1 VTDVFPFIVGSGR
14 SGTTLLRA
22 LLDAHPQL
30 AIPPE
35 SYFIVTLARRADR
48 YETEGGFDAAMFCDD
63 VAGHQRFARWGLP
76 EQAMRDAVAAAAP
89 ADFPAAIRA
98 VFGAYAAQQNKPRYA
113 DKTPKYVKDMA
124 RLTDLFPEARFVHIV
139 RDGRD
144 VVLSFQ
150 SLTWGPD
157 AAIEAALRWRNWV
170 ELGQAVGNELGQDKY
185 MEVRYEELVADAP
198 AVLQDVCSFLSL
210 DYSDQMLSYTEHADQ
225 IIEANYF
232 PEGHSRIRMP
242 PTKGL
247 RDWRTEMSQED
258 LVKFEL
264 VAGDLLGRL
273 GYERAVPDA
282 TAKRRRESD
291 DEQVEGAPETA
302 EIELDPELAVVIDE
316 MNFLRKRVRRLSK
329 RSRKFARQRDRNTRR
344 LTGELRRANKRH
356 ARQLEK
362 AERRRKT
369 AVRRRKKVERTLQG
383 LEETRWWR
391 FRLRMK
397 RITRPFTSFRARQKL
412 R

>member
-35 SYFIVTLARRADR
+35 SYFVVTLARGAEK
-48 YETEGGFDAAMFCDD
+48 YGPEGSFDADAFCAD
-63 VAGHQRFARWGLP
+63 VAAHARFQRWDLP
-76 EQAMRDAVAAAAP
+76 EEEMRHAVSGAAP
-89 ADFPAAIRA
+89 ADYSSAVRA
-98 VFGAYAAQQNKPRYA
+98 VYASYAAHHGKPRYA

-124 RLTDLFPEARFVHIV
+124 RLTDLFPEARFVHII

-144 VVLSFQ
+144 VVLSFK

-170 ELGQAVGNELGQDKY
+170 ELGQAAGRDLGPEGY
-185 MEVRYEELVADAP
+185 MEVRYEDLAADAP
-198 AVLQDVCSFLSL
+198 AVLSGVCEFLSL
-210 DYSDQMLSYTEHADQ
+210 EYSDEMLRYTEHADQ
-225 IIEANYF
+225 IIDANYF

-247 RDWRTEMSQED
+247 RDWRTEMERED

-264 VAGDLLGRL
+264 VAGDLLDRL

-291 DEQVEGAPETA
+291 DEQVEGTPESA
-302 EIELDPELAVVIDE
+302 DVELDHELAVVIDE
-316 MNFLRKRVRRLSK
+316 MNFLRKRVRRLSN
-329 RSRKFARQRDRNTRR
+329 RSEKFARQRDRNTRR
-344 LTGELRRANKRH
+344 LTGQLRRAEKRH
-356 ARQLEK
+356 ERQLAK

-369 AVRRRKKVERTLQG
+369 AIRRRKKVERTLKG

-391 FRLRMK
+391 LRLRMK
-397 RITRPFTSFRARQKL
+397 RITRPVTSFRARRKL